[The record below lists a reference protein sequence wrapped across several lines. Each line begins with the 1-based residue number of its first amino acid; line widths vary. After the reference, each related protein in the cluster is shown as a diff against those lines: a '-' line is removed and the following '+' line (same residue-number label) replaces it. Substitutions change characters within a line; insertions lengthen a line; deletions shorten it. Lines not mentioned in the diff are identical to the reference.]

1 MKKSTYFVKAIST
14 YLPIISLWLF
24 ATFLIAY
31 NALNVYNVFSA
42 VKTGEVL
49 EATVKSAKII
59 TEGSSRHKMR
69 YILVE
74 ASFKDENGE
83 EVIAKFKESAPLL
96 SNYDLGF
103 RSGNKIHIVSA
114 KNGEVFSYAGRYH
127 RLFASIAAL
136 VVCIALWG
144 VAFFLFW
151 GIDVPY
157 SKSKKVPLREVLGDI
172 CEIGMFALFI
182 AAIFCIFVL
191 KSLNFVLLALA
202 IAWLFM
208 IGESIL
214 KKEIYMRFGG
224 KIRYDERPEAFT
236 ILLVVNCIIAVVFAG
251 CVFMSFFGDWA

>member
-1 MKKSTYFVKAIST
+1 MKKGTYFVKAIST
-14 YLPIISLWLF
+14 YLPIICLWLF

-31 NALNVYNVFSA
+31 NALNVYNVFFA
-42 VKTGEVL
+42 IKTGDVI

-59 TEGSSRHKMR
+59 TEGSSRHKVR

-74 ASFKDENGE
+74 ASFKDESGE

-96 SNYDLGF
+96 SNYDKGF
-103 RSGNKIHIVSA
+103 RSGNKINIVSA

-127 RLFASIAAL
+127 RLSGSILAL
-136 VVCIALWG
+136 VICIALWV
-144 VAFFLFW
+144 VALFLFW
-151 GIDVPY
+151 NVNVPY

-172 CEIGMFALFI
+172 CQMGEFSIFI
-182 AAIFCIFVL
+182 AAIFCLFVL
-191 KSLNFVLLALA
+191 KSLNLALLAMA
-202 IAWLFM
+202 IAWIFM

-236 ILLVVNCIIAVVFAG
+236 ILLVMNCIIAVVFAG
-251 CVFMSFFGDWA
+251 CVFMSFFGAWA